1 MRAIKIIVS
10 KDGYSLIKTSVLL
23 NDQWHEGYFIIDTG
37 SSRSMVSV
45 GASSISNGKE
55 EIQGI
60 DGKGSHGERSFTK
73 LMICETCFPF
83 PCLRI
88 KRQQIPK
95 VEYSAIGI
103 IGTDFLL
110 RNNLIID
117 YSKKSLYKGRKS
129 FSISRQMDRYA
140 LCKMELGLKG
150 YGIPVM
156 ASIIEGQCF
165 FLIADTGS
173 VVNVI
178 SKDIERSLKLSD
190 SIPCALSIVEGIG
203 GTMTIAETKTALQI
217 ILLHNGKAINYAMKG
232 IYGIKQNAGKI
243 IRKETA
249 NYEIDGIIGNKIL
262 IQGKWILDY
271 CNRIMYSTSIQ
282 C

>member
-1 MRAIKIIVS
+1 MKAVKIIVS
-10 KDGYSLIKTSVLL
+10 KEGYSLIKASILL
-23 NDQWHEGYFIIDTG
+23 NDEWHDGYFIIDTG
-37 SSRSMVSV
+37 SSRSLVSV
-45 GASSISNGKE
+45 DAGSITNEKE
-55 EIQGI
+55 KIRGI
-60 DGKGSHGERSFTK
+60 DGKRAYGERSFTK
-73 LMICETCFPF
+73 LMIAMTQFSF

-95 VEYSAIGI
+95 VEYPAIGI

-110 RNNLIID
+110 KNNLVID
-117 YSKKSLYKGRKS
+117 YLKKSLYKGSKS
-129 FSISRQMDRYA
+129 VSISQLRDRHA
-140 LCKMELGLKG
+140 LCKMELGLKD
-150 YGIPVM
+150 YGIPVI
-156 ASIIEGQCF
+156 ASIIDGQCY

-178 SKDIERSLKLSD
+178 SKDIEHSLKLSD

-217 ILLHNGKAINYAMKG
+217 ILLHNGKAIYHVIEG

-243 IRKETA
+243 IRREDAT
-249 NYEIDGIIGNKIL
+249 YEIDGIIGNKL
-262 IQGKWILDY
+262 LLQGKWILDF
-271 CNRIMYSTSIQ
+271 CSKIMYPLAIQ